1 MFIMCI
7 QYKCKGYVLHIFG
20 LTGSCLG
27 GGLTEAKSLAEVF
40 ERYKEWYPH
49 SELGYRSQKEY
60 LQLRSSNGL
69 SDNRCLEI

>member
-1 MFIMCI
+1 
-7 QYKCKGYVLHIFG
+7 
-20 LTGSCLG
+20 
-27 GGLTEAKSLAEVF
+27 AEVF